1 MFVVTLGLTVL
12 SLHLLAE
19 MTTAGLA
26 PVKGVNSHKLAYL
39 KEVSK
44 TESFLEFL
52 VETSLLAGN
61 INIAPEVFL
70 EFANELD
77 TFLKTCLVTSHSDVL
92 PHNVTESL
100 VDCIDRLL
108 TLD

>member
-1 MFVVTLGLTVL
+1 MFVVTLGFTVL

-44 TESFLEFL
+44 TESLFKLL
-52 VETSLLAGN
+52 VESALLAGN

-70 EFANELD
+70 EFTNHLN
-77 TFLKTCLVTSHSDVL
+77 TFLQAGLVASHSDML
-92 PHNVTESL
+92 PHYVTEL
-100 VDCIDRLL
+100 FVDGVN
-108 TLD
+108 